1 MRENKITRKIFTLL
15 CVLTLI
21 VGLSILNIPVCAE
34 EIPQDRQLPRL
45 VDDADLLTDSEEQE
59 LNTELDEI
67 SEKQQCDV
75 VVVTE
80 NSLDGKSAQD
90 YADDFFDAIA
100 ENGDGVALLID
111 MQNREICI
119 STGGIAIRYLT
130 DARIEDILNDG
141 YEPISDGEYEQCLS
155 VMLKDVL
162 VYYDEGI
169 PSNQYEYEE
178 ADIEIT
184 PAEYVITSVV
194 LALIPGAIVFLVLV
208 LFCKLRN
215 GKYKYDAHESGTV
228 NIKKHSD
235 VLVNTVVTH
244 RHIEEKKAEDSGR
257 STVHTSSSGVKHGGG
272 SKKF

>member
-1 MRENKITRKIFTLL
+1 
-15 CVLTLI
+15 
-21 VGLSILNIPVCAE
+21 
-34 EIPQDRQLPRL
+34 
-45 VDDADLLTDSEEQE
+45 
-59 LNTELDEI
+59 
-67 SEKQQCDV
+67 
-75 VVVTE
+75 
-80 NSLDGKSAQD
+80 
-90 YADDFFDAIA
+90 
-100 ENGDGVALLID
+100 

-178 ADIEIT
+178 TDIEIT

-215 GKYKYDAHESGTV
+215 GTV